1 MRRCASLC
9 VTATYIKVGLIPQAS
24 RALPPELFTELSKK
38 IAWRFFLCIT
48 PLLPDKNPLLIN
60 KAKKVMSIE
69 KNGFLEKLKTGLTKT
84 HDALAKNLDHLLFG
98 KKSLDKELFDELEE
112 LLITAD
118 MGPQF
123 AHDLIDDVRQ
133 KIDRRELGETEQ
145 IKTILRER
153 MVAILREMEKPLT
166 IPKGEPY
173 VIMIAGVNGSGK
185 TTTIG
190 KLANLLHKDGHEVML
205 VAADTFRAAAI
216 EQLEIWGS
224 RVGAP
229 VIKQRMNA
237 DPAAVVFDALGKV
250 KSGYSGVVIVD
261 TAGRLHTRVNL
272 MEELKKIKRVAGRQ
286 MAGAPHEILLVLD
299 ATTGQNAVIQA
310 KMFKEEIGITGIVLT
325 KLDGTAKG
333 GVIVRIVSELSLP
346 VRYIGVGE
354 SLDDLRAFDSND
366 FVAALLD

>member
-1 MRRCASLC
+1 M
-9 VTATYIKVGLIPQAS
+9 
-24 RALPPELFTELSKK
+24 
-38 IAWRFFLCIT
+38 
-48 PLLPDKNPLLIN
+48 
-60 KAKKVMSIE
+60 E

-84 HDALAKNLDHLLFG
+84 RNVLTKNLDNLVFG
-98 KKSLDKELFDELEE
+98 KKVIDKELFAELEE

-123 AHDLIDDVRQ
+123 AHDLIDDVKEKISRQ
-133 KIDRRELGETEQ
+133 ELGNARQ
-145 IKTILRER
+145 IKKILQER
-153 MVAILREMEKPLT
+153 MIAILQQLERPLI
-166 IPKGEPY
+166 IPKGQPF
-173 VIMIAGVNGSGK
+173 VIMAIGVNGSGK

-190 KLANLLHKDGHEVML
+190 KLANLLRKDGHEVML

-216 EQLEIWGS
+216 EQLEVWGT

-229 VIKQRMNA
+229 VIKQKMNA

-250 KSGYSGVVIVD
+250 KTGYSGIVIVD
-261 TAGRLHTRVNL
+261 TAGRLHTRTSL
-272 MEELKKIKRVAGRQ
+272 MEELKKVKKVIGKEL
-286 MAGAPHEILLVLD
+286 AGAPQEILLVLD

-310 KMFKEEIGITGIVLT
+310 KMFKEEIGVTGIVLT

-333 GVIVRIVSELSLP
+333 GVVIRIANELALP

-354 SLDDLRAFDSND
+354 GLDDLRIFDSND